1 MRELHPAVQAWFER
15 RFPAGP
21 TPAQAQGWPHVAAQE
36 NTLISAPTGSG
47 KTLAGFLIAIDGLY
61 RAHQRGEPV
70 QGSTQVVYVSPL
82 KALAVDIH
90 QNLETPL
97 GEIRA
102 IADEMGLA
110 APDLRVQVRTGDT
123 PAAVRAAMLR
133 HPPNFL
139 VTTPESLYLLLT
151 AARSRET
158 LRTVETVIVDEIHAL
173 ARDKR
178 GAHLALT
185 LERLEHVSERPLL
198 RVGLSA
204 TQHPIETVA
213 RLLVG
218 AGEGRTNPSDGP
230 RCALVDV
237 GHRRDLD
244 LAIEL
249 PLDELGAVATKEQM
263 EELIE
268 RIAGHVLGHRTTLVF
283 VNTRRMS
290 ERVAHCLAERLGEE
304 AVASHHGSL
313 SKERRGLVEARLRA
327 GELRA
332 LVATA
337 SLELGI
343 DIGPVNLVCQIAS
356 PRSLATFLQ
365 RVGRSGHSRGAVP
378 KAYLY
383 PTTRDELVECCA
395 LLAGVHKGRLD
406 AILPPLAPID
416 ILAQQIVA
424 ECSAED
430 WDEEALFALARHS
443 APFAELSREG
453 FEEVLDLVS
462 DGVATGRGR
471 QGAYLHRDR
480 VQHRLHGRRGARLAA
495 LTSGGAIPESGDYRV
510 LAEPDDT
517 LVGTVNEDWAIEST
531 AGDIFLLGS
540 TSWRILRVGSGTV
553 RVADAKGAPPSVPF
567 WLGEAPARTKELSEE
582 VSLLREC
589 VEARLVE
596 GNADGAVSLVQ
607 ELCGVDNQ
615 VATLVVQYLAA
626 GRTALGH
633 LPTRRQIVLERFFD
647 ESGGMQVVVHAP
659 FGGRL
664 NRALGL
670 ALRKRFCATFDFEL
684 QAAASDDA
692 VLLSLGPQHS
702 FPLEQVPRF
711 LSSRSVEEVL
721 TKAALLS
728 PMFQVRWRWNL
739 NRALTVLR
747 FKGGRKNPPP
757 IQRMEADDVMAA
769 VFPAL
774 VACQNENPTGPIEL
788 PDHPLVRQTMYD
800 CLHEVMDLD
809 GLRELVG
816 AIEAGTVG
824 VTCRETTEPSV
835 LAHEIVNG
843 RPYTFLDDAPLEER
857 RSRAVSLR
865 RGLPVAP
872 QDLAALDPGAIARVR
887 EEAQPDPRDPDEL
900 HDLLLSVGVLRPR
913 PAWAGLLAALVDSG
927 RAVILRHA
935 AEELWCAREA
945 APGLAGLFPT
955 ASFEPALETRRAKG
969 SERDP
974 EAVAADAIRGHLDL
988 IGPTDQE
995 ELVRRTTIPSTTVA
1009 VALARLEGEGLALR
1023 GSFDPGSGGE
1033 QWCARRLLIR
1043 IHSYTQQRLRQEIE
1057 PVSAQDLMRFLLRWQ
1072 RVEPGSLRQGRAGVA
1087 ATIAQLQGFEVPV
1100 GAWESE
1106 VLTRRIQGYLPTWLD
1121 QLCLSGEVVWGRLRL
1136 RDGDPEVAGRGRGN
1150 PSRAT
1155 PVTLALRSDLPWLL
1169 QAVRGASAPAEP
1181 GAGAA
1186 QEVLTALRQ
1195 HGALFP
1201 ADIAELTRRLPS
1213 EVEAGLWENVGRG
1226 LAAADGFAAARA
1238 LLVGSRRPRSSMRRT
1253 GLRRGGSDLGGGGG
1267 RWGLLPTTLSVADAD
1282 ALAEALAEQLLVRW
1296 GVVFHDLLAREPMA
1310 LPWREVLW
1318 ALRRMEARGTVRG
1331 GRFVS
1336 GFSGEQYAL
1345 PEAVDGLRKVRRSER
1360 SGVIVRVSATDPLN
1374 LVGVLFPGPRIPALQ
1389 VNWLV
1394 FQDGLPRLDGASVP
1408 LPREP
1413 AAASA

>member
-1 MRELHPAVQAWFER
+1 MSDTVAGAMRELHPAVQAWFER

-615 VATLVVQYLAA
+615 VATL
-626 GRTALGH
+626 
-633 LPTRRQIVLERFFD
+633 
-647 ESGGMQVVVHAP
+647 
-659 FGGRL
+659 
-664 NRALGL
+664 
-670 ALRKRFCATFDFEL
+670 
-684 QAAASDDA
+684 
-692 VLLSLGPQHS
+692 
-702 FPLEQVPRF
+702 
-711 LSSRSVEEVL
+711 
-721 TKAALLS
+721 
-728 PMFQVRWRWNL
+728 
-739 NRALTVLR
+739 
-747 FKGGRKNPPP
+747 
-757 IQRMEADDVMAA
+757 
-769 VFPAL
+769 
-774 VACQNENPTGPIEL
+774 
-788 PDHPLVRQTMYD
+788 
-800 CLHEVMDLD
+800 
-809 GLRELVG
+809 
-816 AIEAGTVG
+816 
-824 VTCRETTEPSV
+824 
-835 LAHEIVNG
+835 
-843 RPYTFLDDAPLEER
+843 
-857 RSRAVSLR
+857 
-865 RGLPVAP
+865 
-872 QDLAALDPGAIARVR
+872 
-887 EEAQPDPRDPDEL
+887 
-900 HDLLLSVGVLRPR
+900 
-913 PAWAGLLAALVDSG
+913 
-927 RAVILRHA
+927 
-935 AEELWCAREA
+935 
-945 APGLAGLFPT
+945 
-955 ASFEPALETRRAKG
+955 
-969 SERDP
+969 
-974 EAVAADAIRGHLDL
+974 
-988 IGPTDQE
+988 
-995 ELVRRTTIPSTTVA
+995 
-1009 VALARLEGEGLALR
+1009 
-1023 GSFDPGSGGE
+1023 
-1033 QWCARRLLIR
+1033 
-1043 IHSYTQQRLRQEIE
+1043 
-1057 PVSAQDLMRFLLRWQ
+1057 
-1072 RVEPGSLRQGRAGVA
+1072 
-1087 ATIAQLQGFEVPV
+1087 
-1100 GAWESE
+1100 
-1106 VLTRRIQGYLPTWLD
+1106 
-1121 QLCLSGEVVWGRLRL
+1121 
-1136 RDGDPEVAGRGRGN
+1136 
-1150 PSRAT
+1150 
-1155 PVTLALRSDLPWLL
+1155 
-1169 QAVRGASAPAEP
+1169 
-1181 GAGAA
+1181 
-1186 QEVLTALRQ
+1186 
-1195 HGALFP
+1195 
-1201 ADIAELTRRLPS
+1201 
-1213 EVEAGLWENVGRG
+1213 
-1226 LAAADGFAAARA
+1226 
-1238 LLVGSRRPRSSMRRT
+1238 
-1253 GLRRGGSDLGGGGG
+1253 
-1267 RWGLLPTTLSVADAD
+1267 
-1282 ALAEALAEQLLVRW
+1282 
-1296 GVVFHDLLAREPMA
+1296 
-1310 LPWREVLW
+1310 
-1318 ALRRMEARGTVRG
+1318 
-1331 GRFVS
+1331 
-1336 GFSGEQYAL
+1336 
-1345 PEAVDGLRKVRRSER
+1345 
-1360 SGVIVRVSATDPLN
+1360 
-1374 LVGVLFPGPRIPALQ
+1374 
-1389 VNWLV
+1389 
-1394 FQDGLPRLDGASVP
+1394 
-1408 LPREP
+1408 
-1413 AAASA
+1413 